1 MGQQSISIDNIA
13 DHVVGIDKK
22 VPLLN
27 GEKIQYIYLDNAA
40 STPTL
45 KPVLKSLND
54 FMEWYSNIHRGTG
67 FKSQIS
73 THFFEL
79 AREIVANFFNINL
92 KNHLVIFGKNGTEA
106 INKLARRVPEDRRT
120 AIQRSAGM

>member
-1 MGQQSISIDNIA
+1 MQQQPLTIDTIVNE
-13 DHVVGIDKK
+13 VVGRNKE

-27 GEKIQYIYLDNAA
+27 GEHVPYIYLDNAA

-73 THFFEL
+73 THFFEQ
-79 AREIVANFFNINL
+79 AREIVAKFFNINL
-92 KNHLVIFGKNGTEA
+92 KDHLVIFGKNGTEA
-106 INKLARRVPEDRRT
+106 INKLAHRVPLPEDCVVLVT
-120 AIQRSAGM
+120 KM